1 MRFETF
7 QRLEHDSIS
16 GKMRSREVGILMQ
29 SQWQQKL
36 NLDER
41 TYLPTYLPTYQ
52 PTYLPTFHH
61 SILSSSAMGSP
72 ICDTS
77 STL

>member
-41 TYLPTYLPTYQ
+41 TYLPTYLPT
-52 PTYLPTFHH
+52 FHH

>member
-41 TYLPTYLPTYQ
+41 TYLPTYLPSFHTKFKCYGFTY
-52 PTYLPTFHH
+52 
-61 SILSSSAMGSP
+61 M
-72 ICDTS
+72 
-77 STL
+77 

>member
-41 TYLPTYLPTYQ
+41 TYLPTYLP
-52 PTYLPTFHH
+52 
-61 SILSSSAMGSP
+61 SIIP
-72 ICDTS
+72 Y
-77 STL
+77 